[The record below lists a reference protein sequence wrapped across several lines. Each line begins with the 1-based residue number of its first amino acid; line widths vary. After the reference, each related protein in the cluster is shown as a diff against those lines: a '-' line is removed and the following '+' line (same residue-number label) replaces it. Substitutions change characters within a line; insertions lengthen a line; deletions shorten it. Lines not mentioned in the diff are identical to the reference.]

1 MKHTFQPDSQ
11 AVTEYNDSY
20 AKSRAQRINKVTSLV
35 EPFSEHT
42 GELTPTMKVKRAR
55 VIEKY
60 GEVVESMY
68 SSAPLAGY
76 QSVTF

>member
-1 MKHTFQPDSQ
+1 M
-11 AVTEYNDSY
+11 
-20 AKSRAQRINKVTSLV
+20 

-42 GELTPTMKVKRAR
+42 GELTPTMKVKRKV

-60 GEVVESMY
+60 GDVVESMY